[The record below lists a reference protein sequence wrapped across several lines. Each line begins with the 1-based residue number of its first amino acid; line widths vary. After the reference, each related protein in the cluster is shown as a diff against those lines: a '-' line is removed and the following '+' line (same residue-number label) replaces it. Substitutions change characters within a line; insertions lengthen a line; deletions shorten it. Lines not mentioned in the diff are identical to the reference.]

1 MGRKTKLREAQKH
14 AAEQALC
21 ARLREHSRTE
31 KGPAFI
37 GRYAEFALPY
47 QHRLEAYRKYAVR
60 DPEAWR
66 CRLRVRAPEAR
77 FLDLVR
83 FSFARFPVPQHLET
97 AWTHGLQG
105 CAAANQN
112 EVAAPVAP
120 AEPDFRHWYILTAQ
134 GQSLHREAACRYL
147 TARET
152 HLFLRAP
159 NQVTSSAQALWY
171 AIAKAATDDESAALR
186 VARTKI
192 TDRSGASTFWKDVAR
207 FFARHPL
214 SVVEMNDLLD
224 FLHAAKMADA
234 RFSIVGRTLPALR
247 RRMADWHRVLRA
259 APSVAGTRW
268 DGRPIANS
276 TYATEGEDGRTVWRF
291 RQIKTGEQLFEEGER
306 MHHCV
311 VAYKDVCASGASS
324 IWSLSRETPGQ
335 TFNRSLTIE
344 MTRDGRIVQ
353 CRGFANRLPL
363 INERAIVQ
371 RWADDNGLAW

>member
-14 AAEQALC
+14 AAEQALF

-60 DPEAWR
+60 DPDAWR

-83 FSFARFPVPQHLET
+83 FSFARFAVPQHLEA
-97 AWTHGLQG
+97 AWTDGLQDG
-105 CAAANQN
+105 AAANDN
-112 EVAAPVAP
+112 EIAAPVEP

-152 HLFLRAP
+152 HHFLSAP
-159 NQVTSSAQALWY
+159 DQVTSSAQALWY

-192 TDRSGASTFWKDVAR
+192 AACSAGSTFWKDVAR
-207 FFARHPL
+207 FFARHLL
-214 SVVEMNDLLD
+214 SIADMNDLMD
-224 FLHAAKMADA
+224 FLHATRLVDA
-234 RFSIVGRTLPALR
+234 RFSIIGRTLPALR

-259 APSVAGTRW
+259 APAVAGTRW
-268 DGRPIANS
+268 DGRPMANS
-276 TYATEGEDGRTVWRF
+276 TYATDGEDGRTVWRF

-311 VAYKDVCASGASS
+311 VAYQNACAAGASS
-324 IWSLSRETPGQ
+324 IWSLSRK
-335 TFNRSLTIE
+335 
-344 MTRDGRIVQ
+344 
-353 CRGFANRLPL
+353 RGAKHS
-363 INERAIVQ
+363 IA
-371 RWADDNGLAW
+371 A

>member
-14 AAEQALC
+14 AAEQVLC

-60 DPEAWR
+60 DPDVWR

-83 FSFARFPVPQHLET
+83 FSFARFAVPQHLEV
-97 AWTHGLQG
+97 AWTDGLQDD
-105 CAAANQN
+105 AAANDN
-112 EVAAPVAP
+112 EIAAPVEP
-120 AEPDFRHWYILTAQ
+120 AEPDFRHWYILAAQ

-152 HLFLRAP
+152 HHFLSAP
-159 NQVTSSAQALWY
+159 DQVTSSAQALWY

-192 TDRSGASTFWKDVAR
+192 AACSAGSTFWKDVAR
-207 FFARHPL
+207 FFARHLL
-214 SVVEMNDLLD
+214 SIADMNDLMD
-224 FLHAAKMADA
+224 FLHATRLVDA
-234 RFSIVGRTLPALR
+234 RFSIIGRTLPALR

-268 DGRPIANS
+268 DGRSIANS
-276 TYATEGEDGRTVWRF
+276 TYATDGEDGRTVWRF
-291 RQIKTGEQLFEEGER
+291 RQIKTGERLFEEGWR

-311 VAYKDVCASGASS
+311 VAYQNACAGGASS
-324 IWSLSRETPGQ
+324 IWSLGRQTRGQ

-344 MTRDGRIVQ
+344 VTRDGQIAQ
-353 CRGFANRLPL
+353 CRGFANRLPRVE
-363 INERAIVQ
+363 ERAIVQ